1 MFLVQLYDCI
11 KWTFQAQWVPE
22 PPVDP
27 ATLDQTFGL
36 KDATCR
42 PNLMRMQ
49 SKDKPPSS
57 IGKISSYL
65 QLPLKEF
72 FKCYLILNS
81 YPGKKKLM
89 VENGRDQ
96 PLNGVSIYILRRW
109 STEFKSLK
117 TNKIYHN
124 QNKSILPESKANLY
138 GASIYI
144 LRRWLIAQM
153 LKWKIISQTKI
164 NPHC

>member
-1 MFLVQLYDCI
+1 MFLVRLYDCI

-57 IGKISSYL
+57 IGNMLSYL
-65 QLPLKEF
+65 QLLLKEF
-72 FKCYLILNS
+72 PKCYLILNA

-109 STEFKSLK
+109 L
-117 TNKIYHN
+117 N
-124 QNKSILPESKANLY
+124 
-138 GASIYI
+138 
-144 LRRWLIAQM
+144 AQM
-153 LKWKIISQTKI
+153 LGLKIISQPKR
-164 NPHC
+164 NPYCLRAQQILNFELKYLSKPIQMYQLK

>member
-1 MFLVQLYDCI
+1 MFLVRLYDCI

-65 QLPLKEF
+65 QLSLKELI
-72 FKCYLILNS
+72 FKMLSYSQFNMCS

-109 STEFKSLK
+109 L
-117 TNKIYHN
+117 N
-124 QNKSILPESKANLY
+124 
-138 GASIYI
+138 
-144 LRRWLIAQM
+144 AQM
-153 LKWKIISQTKI
+153 LKGKKAPQPKEICIA
-164 NPHC
+164 

>member
-1 MFLVQLYDCI
+1 MHF
-11 KWTFQAQWVPE
+11 KAQWVPE

-27 ATLDQTFGL
+27 ATLDKTFGL

-57 IGKISSYL
+57 IGEILSYL
-65 QLPLKEF
+65 KSNV
-72 FKCYLILNS
+72 NS

-96 PLNGVSIYILRRW
+96 PLNGVSIYILRR
-109 STEFKSLK
+109 
-117 TNKIYHN
+117 
-124 QNKSILPESKANLY
+124 LPTSVNLQ
-138 GASIYI
+138 
-144 LRRWLIAQM
+144 AQM
-153 LKWKIISQTKI
+153 LK
-164 NPHC
+164 